1 MKPVLRLPIQIGI
14 ITALAVVLSF
24 AIPVSVDRRA
34 YTRAVVNYVNN
45 PSAENEA
52 ILSDERAQNQR
63 IARTT
68 HLEAAGTLVVL
79 MNTGWFLIR
88 KWPRKRG
95 YRKSPGT
102 TAVCG
107 LKLR

>member
-1 MKPVLRLPIQIGI
+1 MKPVLRLPVQIGI
-14 ITALAVVLSF
+14 TTALAVVLSF

-34 YTRAVVNYVNN
+34 YARAVVNYVNN

-63 IARTT
+63 IVRTT
-68 HLEAAGTLVVL
+68 HLEAAGLLVVL

-88 KWPRKRG
+88 KWPRK
-95 YRKSPGT
+95 SPSLIT
-102 TAVCG
+102 P
-107 LKLR
+107 